1 MTTLVLFEEGT
12 YSATELRDRI
22 GASLAV
28 GQPQGVPDQQTI
40 DNAWKALRNF
50 NVARARL
57 VQPGGATGGDDEPD
71 DGETEAETEDGCV
84 QLLRPVGG
92 DRWKVTG
99 LVGSG
104 TLLDGRL
111 AFEVLPKIYSDMG
124 GAEAE
129 KTKAARAGLLRMWRV
144 AEGVSL
150 NEHHEAGGVEQEQDV
165 ALHEWLAKRFL
176 DNVEA
181 LMQRGVRMQYVER
194 DDNLTVL
201 RGRLLPPEN
210 LRVNAF
216 ASHRF
221 YCRFE
226 ELSLD
231 RPENRLIRAALQ
243 RVERGTREA
252 ATRRR
257 ASSLGDRLH
266 EVPPSRLSGRDFAAW
281 KDDRLMIH
289 YRALRISC
297 SWILHERMPAPVG
310 GEQQMFGCFVRM
322 HKLFERYVQ
331 KWLEMTLRGDGGG
344 LRVEAQADKVFCRGL
359 DSPWHQD
366 RMRPDLLIYSGSAP
380 QPIRIL
386 DTKWKKVGPRDRIAR
401 ADLFQMVAYAKFW
414 FSDNQ
419 KPNESMLGLIYPTLG
434 EPGETTK
441 LRFEAP
447 MEGVALETIRFRL
460 PTFPED
466 GPHVIEGLADG
477 ILNRLRGL
485 PLNLE
490 GATAG

>member
-1 MTTLVLFEEGT
+1 MVLFEEGT

-22 GASLAV
+22 RASLAV
-28 GQPQGVPDQQTI
+28 GQPQGVPQQQTI
-40 DNAWKALRNF
+40 DNGWEALRNF

-57 VQPGGATGGDDEPD
+57 VQPGVAPGGEEESDDDETE
-71 DGETEAETEDGCV
+71 GETKDGRI

-104 TLLDGRL
+104 SLLDGRL
-111 AFEVLPKIYSDMG
+111 AFEVLPKIYSSMG
-124 GAEAE
+124 GGEE
-129 KTKAARAGLLRMWRV
+129 NRTNAARAGLLRMWQV

-150 NEHHEAGGVEQEQDV
+150 NEHHEAGGVVQERNV
-165 ALHEWLAKRFL
+165 ALHEWLARRFL
-176 DNVEA
+176 DHVEA
-181 LMQRGVRMQYVER
+181 LLQRGVRMQYVER

-216 ASHRF
+216 APHRF

-257 ASSLGDRLH
+257 ASSLGERLH
-266 EVPPSRLSGRDFAAW
+266 EVPPSRLIARDFAAW
-281 KDDRLMIH
+281 KEDRLMIH
-289 YRALRISC
+289 YRALRNSC

-331 KWLEMTLRGDGGG
+331 KWIETKLRSGDGG

-359 DSPWHQD
+359 ASPWHQD
-366 RMRPDLLIYSGSAP
+366 RMRPDLLIYAEPGP
-380 QPIRIL
+380 HPIRIL
-386 DTKWKKVGPRDRIAR
+386 DTKWKKVGSQDRIAR

-414 FSDNQ
+414 FGDNWQ
-419 KPNESMLGLIYPTLG
+419 PNEPKPMLGLIYPTLG
-434 EPGETTK
+434 EPGETTRF
-441 LRFEAP
+441 RFEVP
-447 MEGVALETIRFRL
+447 MDSVALETIRFRL
-460 PTFPED
+460 PSFAE
-466 GPHVIEGLADG
+466 GGQRVIEGLAQETLG
-477 ILNRLRGL
+477 RLRG
-485 PLNLE
+485 
-490 GATAG
+490 